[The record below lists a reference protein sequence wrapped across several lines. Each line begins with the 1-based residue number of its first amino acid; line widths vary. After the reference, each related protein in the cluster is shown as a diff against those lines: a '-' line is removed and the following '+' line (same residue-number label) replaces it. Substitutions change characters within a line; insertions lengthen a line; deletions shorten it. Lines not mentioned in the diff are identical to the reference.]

1 MEEPKEKKRNKVIR
15 ILRNKFRLVIINEE
29 TFEERFSLKLS
40 LLNTLTVIGIFSFL
54 LSAILVSIIFFTPVR
69 QYIPGYAN
77 RQAAKNAAYAVLKTD
92 SLITEIDLRDQYL
105 SNLKRVLSGEISGDS
120 LANTPLEQIHVD
132 QITDDKIPEDSA
144 MRALIEEQERYSVNN
159 QLDKNGKSQVF
170 FSPIKGPVVNKFD
183 SDTDHFGVD
192 IAATENAPI
201 KAILDGTVIMS
212 DYTTNAGYTIHVQH
226 SNNFI
231 SQYKHC
237 STLLKKA
244 GDKVAAGDAI
254 ALVGNTGEL
263 TTGPHLHFEL
273 WEKGNPVNP
282 EIFIA
287 F

>member
-1 MEEPKEKKRNKVIR
+1 MEEPKEKKRRKVIR
-15 ILRNKFRLVIINEE
+15 VLRNKFRLIIINEE

-40 LLNTLTVIGIFSFL
+40 LLNSITVIGLFSL
-54 LSAILVSIIFFTPVR
+54 ILSTIIISAIFFTPLR
-69 QYIPGYAN
+69 EYIPGYAN
-77 RQAAKNAAYAVLKTD
+77 RQAAKNAAYAVQKTD
-92 SLITEIDLRDQYL
+92 SLITQINLRDQYL
-105 SNLKRVLSGEISGDS
+105 ANLKMVLSGDITADS
-120 LANTPLEQIHVD
+120 MESLSIDSARVNQIEDV
-132 QITDDKIPEDSA
+132 KIPEDSA
-144 MRALIEEQERYSVNN
+144 MRASIEDEEKYSVNSQIN
-159 QLDKNGKSQVF
+159 RKGTAQLF

-183 SDTDHFGVD
+183 NDLNHYGVD
-192 IAATENAPI
+192 IAAQENAPI

-226 SNNFI
+226 TNNFI

-237 STLLKKA
+237 SAVLKKA

-273 WEKGNPVNP
+273 WEKGAPVDP